1 MPERQIAMRQILMSG
16 RLTFVLFFVFSKKC
30 FAKYK
35 YQVQTKTPLE
45 NGWKNI
51 AQIDLDVTSLRVLTM
66 AGNKHV
72 GTTIRVCDL
81 KIYEKCQSFK

>member
-30 FAKYK
+30 FAKYN

-51 AQIDLDVTSLRVLTM
+51 VQIDLDVTSLRVLTINM
-66 AGNKHV
+66 LEQLLEFA
-72 GTTIRVCDL
+72 I
-81 KIYEKCQSFK
+81 

>member
-16 RLTFVLFFVFSKKC
+16 RLTSILFFVFSKKC

-35 YQVQTKTPLE
+35 YQVQTKME

-51 AQIDLDVTSLRVLTM
+51 AQIDVDVTSLRVLTM
-66 AGNKHV
+66 V
-72 GTTIRVCDL
+72 G
-81 KIYEKCQSFK
+81 K

>member
-1 MPERQIAMRQILMSG
+1 MRQILMSG
-16 RLTFVLFFVFSKKC
+16 RLPFILFFVFSKKC

-35 YQVQTKTPLE
+35 YQVQTKME

-66 AGNKHV
+66 TGKQTRDKYFA
-72 GTTIRVCDL
+72 
-81 KIYEKCQSFK
+81 IYGIYKTGPNTYKDI